1 MLSAD
6 IEVPWVKMREAAP
19 ELDELL
25 KNVSKPKQA
34 AKASRAVLAGDALA
48 INATVSADSRF
59 SGSIVRAL

>member
-1 MLSAD
+1 
-6 IEVPWVKMREAAP
+6 MREAAP